1 MSETND
7 PAPRTAR
14 LLEAGVVAG
23 LAFLAVAPY
32 VHYLTRV
39 AFGDATRRFVAP
51 VPLTRVLEADL
62 LLLGV
67 LVTACALAGSLFSDR
82 HGLSG
87 RGDLARL
94 RASLRYV
101 LPAGVVLAGATY
113 LLFGRHLA
121 ARVPGTYPASVGWA
135 ALLLI
140 KGAVFDETVARYGVM
155 TLFNAVVRRP
165 WIANLL
171 QAALFTWLTSR
182 NLAFHGVTLP
192 WGFLLAASLAS
203 SLVVHLGH
211 GLAFARFG
219 LATSVTMHAVTDLK
233 YVAHALLARP

>member
-1 MSETND
+1 MSETTE
-7 PAPRTAR
+7 PAPRAAR

-32 VHYLTRV
+32 LHYLTRV
-39 AFGDATRRFVAP
+39 AFGDAARRFVAP
-51 VPLTRVLEADL
+51 VPLTRALEADL

-67 LVTACALAGSLFSDR
+67 LVTACALAGSLFGRR
-82 HGLSG
+82 HGLAG
-87 RGDLARL
+87 RGDLRLL
-94 RASLRYV
+94 RASLSRV
-101 LPAGVVLAGATY
+101 LPAGAVLAAGTY

-121 ARVPGTYPASVGWA
+121 ARVPGIYPASLAWA

-140 KGAVFDETVARYGVM
+140 KGAVFDEAVARYGVM
-155 TLFNAVVRRP
+155 TLLCAAVRRP

-182 NLAFHGVTLP
+182 NLAFHGVTIP
-192 WGFLLAASLAS
+192 WGLFLLASLAS
-203 SLVVHLGH
+203 SLAVHLGH

-219 LATSVTMHAVTDLK
+219 LASSVTMHAVTNLK
-233 YVAHALLARP
+233 YVAHALLARR